1 MNVGPTPTP
10 VVEREEWPRLIG
22 NGRRRRRRR
31 RRHGATA
38 TPTRRRARR
47 RPVATAASLSLPL
60 VFSFHFFPFC
70 CLKVEFVLQRIA
82 RSLFLFVFFLS
93 SAVLS
98 FFFPTQLVPY
108 IIVRCFF
115 YFLFFGFQWNL
126 FLLCFPRKSL
136 FDLFFQW
143 RQRVLVFPFCF
154 VFFRPAFTS
163 FCLLL
168 NSIWLIS
175 FFGGGGTRFRRSR
188 FEPARNFILFLV
200 ETGSFFFFWPTRFP
214 LRCVC
219 VCVCVCVCGWVWL
232 CDNVVGIGFGYQ
244 DQMIPTLFSHC
255 QTPENVSLVSNYFPA
270 VSYVPKKG
278 VGWGVGTLTKANR
291 TF

>member
-115 YFLFFGFQWNL
+115 
-126 FLLCFPRKSL
+126 
-136 FDLFFQW
+136 
-143 RQRVLVFPFCF
+143 
-154 VFFRPAFTS
+154 
-163 FCLLL
+163 
-168 NSIWLIS
+168 IS
-175 FFGGGGTRFRRSR
+175 FFLGVS
-188 FEPARNFILFLV
+188 V
-200 ETGSFFFFWPTRFP
+200 E
-214 LRCVC
+214 
-219 VCVCVCVCGWVWL
+219 
-232 CDNVVGIGFGYQ
+232 
-244 DQMIPTLFSHC
+244 
-255 QTPENVSLVSNYFPA
+255 LVSSMFSEK
-270 VSYVPKKG
+270 VV
-278 VGWGVGTLTKANR
+278 V
-291 TF
+291 